1 MKKIFNKISD
11 FLFIIN
17 NCFFRTTRI
26 TKLVGK
32 RKLNLYKKSRFI
44 RFKLK
49 YFIQMN
55 LLYAVEDEREI
66 KENQRLKK
74 VAIST
79 EVKFKKYRVD
89 NNVYLLLRLL
99 KSSAEFDNRL
109 DPSIDK
115 LASLFGEIKEVANYS
130 KYFEI
135 RIVIKE
141 HQEELFIHKN
151 MKVDKPLNEHKLKV
165 NKFITV
171 DLTRS
176 PGVLIAASSG
186 SGKSYYLMYL
196 LVQMLKETNNIY
208 VIDGKFKEIKKAALQ
223 MGIDTVANDVEES
236 IQFIE
241 KIEKLIDHRNS
252 QDVKDPDTVFI
263 VIDEYTFFLDKILS
277 EYGPKKVKEIENKII
292 NIVLTGRSA
301 NIVIVLVLQRLGA
314 AKSKEEVG
322 LHLRIRDNIA
332 TKIGLGDLSP
342 ENFEMLFG
350 QRKDDKIIT
359 KKTQE
364 GYLKIGGM
372 NGLQA
377 FRVDNIK
384 FDDDFQI

>member
-1 MKKIFNKISD
+1 
-11 FLFIIN
+11 
-17 NCFFRTTRI
+17 
-26 TKLVGK
+26 
-32 RKLNLYKKSRFI
+32 
-44 RFKLK
+44 
-49 YFIQMN
+49 MN

-89 NNVYLLLRLL
+89 NNIYLLLRLL